1 MGPKKSA
8 EGVIG
13 LPAGQSLDWRTLVGW
28 LREDGVISPEEAD
41 RTVARCA
48 SAHSAQH
55 PVQRLSVVGMARA
68 ADGHVLDDQMLT
80 EWLAGRCGLSYQR
93 IDPLKVD
100 VGKVAEVMSAA
111 YAERHKVL
119 PVQVTPTEVVVA
131 TAEPFVRDWMS
142 EVERQTRKSVRM
154 VLSSP
159 QDIARYTAEFFALAR
174 SVRAA
179 TKSGGNGSAISSF
192 EQLVELGKSN
202 KQLDANDQ
210 GVVQVVDW
218 LWQYAFDQR
227 ASDIHMEPRR
237 DQGVI
242 RFRIDGVLH
251 PVYQL
256 PLGVMNAMVSRIKLL
271 GRMDVVERRRPQD
284 GRIKTLKPAAA
295 GVRGDEVEMRLSTL
309 PTAFGEKLVMRIFDP
324 ESTVKDLA
332 ALGFVP
338 HDAQRWEALTR
349 RPHGIV
355 LVTGPTGSG
364 KTTTLYATLK
374 RLATE
379 EVNVS
384 TVEDPIEMIEP
395 AFNQT
400 QVQAHLDLDFAQG
413 LRALMRQD
421 PDIIMVGEVRDL
433 ATAEMAV
440 QAALTGH
447 LVFTTLHTND
457 APSAIMRLM
466 ELGIPPYL
474 INATVLGVLAQRLV
488 RTLCPACR
496 VREDDETTARSRE
509 ALAELVKPWQ
519 ISGGYRPYQ
528 PVGCVDCRMTGFKGR
543 MGLYEL
549 LTVTEAFKDRVSREP
564 HMESLRLQSVK
575 DGMRPLRLAGAARIA
590 EGLTTIDEVLATTPP
605 IQ

>member
-1 MGPKKSA
+1 VKHPIDSGP
-8 EGVIG
+8 
-13 LPAGQSLDWRTLVGW
+13 LDWRHLVSW
-28 LREDGVISPEEAD
+28 LREDGVISADEAA

-48 SAHSAQH
+48 SAHSVQH
-55 PVQRLSVVGMARA
+55 PLQRLAVVGMARA
-68 ADGHVLDDQMLT
+68 SDGHVLDVEMLT
-80 EWLAGRCGLSYQR
+80 QWLAARSGLAYFR

-119 PVQVTPTEVVVA
+119 PVQVGAAEVVVA
-131 TAEPFVRDWMS
+131 TAEPFVRDWVP
-142 EVERQTRKSVRM
+142 EVERQTRKSVRL
-154 VLSSP
+154 VVASP
-159 QDIARYTAEFFALAR
+159 MDVARYTAEFFSLAR
-174 SVRAA
+174 SVRNAS
-179 TKSGGNGSAISSF
+179 KLGGQVGFGSF

-227 ASDIHMEPRR
+227 ASDIHLEPRR
-237 DQGVI
+237 EQGVI

-251 PVYQL
+251 PVYQM
-256 PLGVMNAMVSRIKLL
+256 PMGVMNAMIARVKLL
-271 GRMDVVERRRPQD
+271 GRMDVVEKRRPQD
-284 GRIKTLKPAAA
+284 GRIKTLRPGVGA
-295 GVRGDEVEMRLSTL
+295 VRGDEVEMRLSTL

-324 ESTVKDLA
+324 EATVKDLS
-332 ALGFVP
+332 ALGFAS
-338 HDAQRWEALTR
+338 HDAQRWEGLTQ
-349 RPHGIV
+349 RPHGII

-400 QVQAHLDLDFAQG
+400 QVQPHLDLDFAQG

-433 ATAEMAV
+433 PTAEMAV

-496 VREDDETTARSRE
+496 VRQDEATAAASLE
-509 ALAELVKPWQ
+509 TLADLVKPWQ
-519 ISGGYRPYQ
+519 VSGKYRPYQ
-528 PVGCVDCRMTGFKGR
+528 PVGCVECRMTGYRGR
-543 MGLYEL
+543 TGLYEL
-549 LTVTEAFKDRVSREP
+549 LTVTEAFKDKVNHEPRMETLRRQGVS
-564 HMESLRLQSVK
+564 
-575 DGMRPLRLAGAARIA
+575 DGMRPLRLAGAVRVA
-590 EGLTTIDEVLATTPP
+590 EGLTTLDEVLACTPP
-605 IQ
+605 VNG

>member
-1 MGPKKSA
+1 M
-8 EGVIG
+8 I
-13 LPAGQSLDWRTLVGW
+13 GW
-28 LREDGVISPEEAD
+28 LQADGVISAEEAQ
-41 RTVARCA
+41 RTITRCA

-55 PVQRLSVVGMARA
+55 PLQRLAVVGVARA
-68 ADGHVLDDQMLT
+68 ADGHVLDAEALT
-80 EWLAGRCGLSYQR
+80 QWLAQRAGLGYLR

-100 VGKVAEVMSAA
+100 VAKVADAMSAA

-119 PVQVTPTEVVVA
+119 PVQVGATEVVVA
-131 TAEPFVRDWMS
+131 TAEPFITDWVP
-142 EVERQTRKSVRM
+142 EVERQTRKSVRL
-154 VLSSP
+154 VVASP
-159 QDIARYTAEFFALAR
+159 QEIARYTGEFFALAK

-179 TKSGGNGSAISSF
+179 NKSGGQAGFGSF
-192 EQLVELGKSN
+192 EQLVELGRTN
-202 KQLDANDQ
+202 RQLDANDQ
-210 GVVQVVDW
+210 SVVQVVDW

-227 ASDIHMEPRR
+227 ASDIHLEPRR
-237 DQGVI
+237 EHGVI

-251 PVYQL
+251 PVYQM
-256 PLGVMNAMVSRIKLL
+256 PPGVMNAMTARIKLL

-284 GRIKTLKPAAA
+284 GRIKTLRP
-295 GVRGDEVEMRLSTL
+295 GVGTTKGEEVEMRLSTL

-324 ESTVKDLA
+324 ESTVKDLS
-332 ALGFVP
+332 ALGFSA
-338 HDAQRWEALTR
+338 HDAQRWEGLTQ

-421 PDIIMVGEVRDL
+421 PDIIMVGEIRDL

-496 VREDDETTARSRE
+496 TREDEAAASASRE
-509 ALAELVKPWQ
+509 ALAVLVKPWQ
-519 ISGGYRPYQ
+519 ISGGYKPYR
-528 PVGCVDCRMTGFKGR
+528 PVGCVDCRMTGFRGR

-549 LTVTEAFKDRVSREP
+549 LVVTQDLKDQITREP
-564 HMESLRLQSVK
+564 RLEDLRKQAVK
-575 DGMRPLRLAGAARIA
+575 DGMRPLRLAGAARVA
-590 EGLTTIDEVLATTPP
+590 EGLTNIDEVLAATPP
-605 IQ
+605 VN

>member
-1 MGPKKSA
+1 MGP
-8 EGVIG
+8 
-13 LPAGQSLDWRTLVGW
+13 LDWRTLVGW
-28 LREDGVISPEEAD
+28 LQADGVISADEAQ
-41 RTVARCA
+41 RTITRCA

-55 PVQRLSVVGMARA
+55 PLQRLAVVGMARQ
-68 ADGHVLDDQMLT
+68 ADGHVLDIEALT
-80 EWLAGRCGLSYQR
+80 QWLAERAGLGYLR

-100 VGKVAEVMSAA
+100 VGKVADAMSAA

-119 PVQVTPTEVVVA
+119 PVQVGVAEVVVA
-131 TAEPFVRDWMS
+131 TAEPFITDWVP
-142 EVERQTRKSVRM
+142 EVERQTRKSVRL
-154 VLSSP
+154 VVASP
-159 QDIARYTAEFFALAR
+159 QDNARYTGDFFALAK

-179 TKSGGNGSAISSF
+179 NKSGGQAGFGSF
-192 EQLVELGKSN
+192 EQLVELGKTN

-210 GVVQVVDW
+210 SVVQVVDW

-227 ASDIHMEPRR
+227 ASDIHLEPRR
-237 DQGVI
+237 EQGVI

-251 PVYQL
+251 PVYQM
-256 PLGVMNAMVSRIKLL
+256 PPGVMNAMTARIKLL

-284 GRIKTLKPAAA
+284 GRIKTLRP
-295 GVRGDEVEMRLSTL
+295 GVGTAKGEEVEMRLSTL

-324 ESTVKDLA
+324 ESTVKDLS
-332 ALGFVP
+332 ALGFSP
-338 HDAQRWEALTR
+338 HDATRWEGLTK

-421 PDIIMVGEVRDL
+421 PDILMVGEIRDL
-433 ATAEMAV
+433 PTAEMAV

-488 RTLCPACR
+488 RTLCSACR
-496 VREDDETTARSRE
+496 AREDADDAQSSRE
-509 ALAELVKPWQ
+509 ALADLVKPWQ
-519 ISGGYRPYQ
+519 ISGSYKPFR
-528 PVGCVDCRMTGFKGR
+528 PVGCVDCRMTGFRGR

-549 LTVTEAFKDRVSREP
+549 LVVTQELKDQITREP
-564 HMESLRLQSVK
+564 RLDDLRKQAVK
-575 DGMRPLRLAGAARIA
+575 DGMRPLRLAGAARVA

-605 IQ
+605 VN

>member
-1 MGPKKSA
+1 MKHPNKTSEVAAHNGP
-8 EGVIG
+8 
-13 LPAGQSLDWRTLVGW
+13 LDWRTLVQW
-28 LREDGVISPEEAD
+28 LLDDGVITSAEAE

-55 PVQRLSVVGMARA
+55 PLQRLSVVGMARK
-68 ADGHVLDDQMLT
+68 ADSHVLDVELLT
-80 EWLAGRCGLSYQR
+80 QWLAQRSGLEYMR

-100 VGKVAEVMSAA
+100 VGKVADVMSAA

-119 PVQVTPTEVVVA
+119 PVQVSPTEVVVA
-131 TAEPFVRDWMS
+131 TAEPYIRDWVP
-142 EVERQTRKSVRM
+142 EVQRQTRKNVRL
-154 VLSSP
+154 VLASP
-159 QDIARYTAEFFALAR
+159 QAISSFTAEFFALAK

-179 TKSGGNGSAISSF
+179 SKSGGQGGFGSF
-192 EQLVELGKSN
+192 EQLVELGKAN

-227 ASDIHMEPRR
+227 ASDIHLEPRR
-237 DQGVI
+237 EQGVI

-251 PVYQL
+251 PVYQM
-256 PLGVMNAMVSRIKLL
+256 PMGVLSAMTARIKLL

-284 GRIKTLKPAAA
+284 GRIKTLRPGVA
-295 GVRGDEVEMRLSTL
+295 GVRGEEVEMRLSTL

-324 ESTVKDLA
+324 ESTVKDLS
-332 ALGFVP
+332 ALGFAA
-338 HDAQRWEALTR
+338 HDAQRWEALTKH
-349 RPHGIV
+349 PHGIV

-395 AFNQT
+395 AFKQT

-457 APSAIMRLM
+457 APSAVMRLM

-488 RTLCPACR
+488 RTLCPACKTQQ
-496 VREDDETTARSRE
+496 DKASAATSRE

-519 ISGGYRPYQ
+519 ISGSYRPYQ
-528 PVGCVDCRMTGFKGR
+528 PVGCVDCRMTGFRGR

-549 LTVTEAFKDRVSREP
+549 LTVTESFKDKVSREP
-564 HMESLRLQSVK
+564 RLDVMRKQAVA
-575 DGMRPLRLAGAARIA
+575 DGMRPLRLAGAMRVA
-590 EGLTTIDEVLATTPP
+590 EGLTTMDEVLACTPP
-605 IQ
+605 VQ

>member
-1 MGPKKSA
+1 MVPRKSA
-8 EGVIG
+8 EGVVG
-13 LPAGQSLDWRTLVGW
+13 LPAGQALDWRTLVGW
-28 LREDGVISPEEAD
+28 LRDDGVISAEEAD
-41 RTVARCA
+41 RTIARCS

-68 ADGHVLDDQMLT
+68 SDGHVLDDQMLT
-80 EWLAGRCGLSYQR
+80 EWLAGRCGLNYQR

-131 TAEPFVRDWMS
+131 TAEPFVRDWMP

-256 PLGVMNAMVSRIKLL
+256 PLGVMNAMVARIKLL

-488 RTLCPACR
+488 RTLCKACKAP
-496 VREDDETTARSRE
+496 VDKDDATQSRE
-509 ALAELVKPWQ
+509 ALAALVKPWQ

-549 LTVTEAFKDRVSREP
+549 LTVTEAFKDKVSREP
-564 HMESLRLQSVK
+564 HMESLRMQAVK